1 MVDQHVLLEWSLGQ
15 GNLFINMITTNHLA
29 QLENIEGDFLFII
42 DTDLNPATAAFNSA
56 KEIGGQKRIYRIHC
70 TEDSKQWNKVRDL
83 GNNVLNYLGNTS
95 SVVKGGVINELKN
108 LNTLFALVYVD
119 AVSNLKEVLDQVHT
133 KLPQGGKVIVKSVD
147 TSLINDYITLNNLKS
162 PTVLQGGY
170 MSYTNK
176 KESFILNKK
185 VSRTKSNNF

>member
-1 MVDQHVLLEWSLGQ
+1 
-15 GNLFINMITTNHLA
+15 MITTNHIT

-42 DTDLNPATAAFNSA
+42 DTDLNPANDAFTSA
-56 KEIGGQKRIYRIHC
+56 KQIGGQKRTYRVHC
-70 TEDSKQWNKVRDL
+70 TEESKQWNKIRDL
-83 GNNVLNYLGNTS
+83 GNNVVNYLGSAS
-95 SVVKGGVINELKN
+95 SVVKGDILSELTS

-119 AVSNLKEVLDQVHT
+119 AVSNLKEVLDHVHT

-162 PTVLQGGY
+162 PTVLQGGF

-176 KESFILNKK
+176 KESFTLNKK

>member
-1 MVDQHVLLEWSLGQ
+1 
-15 GNLFINMITTNHLA
+15 MITTNHLA

-119 AVSNLKEVLDQVHT
+119 AVSNLKEVLDQVHV

-162 PTVLQGGY
+162 PTVLQGEY

-176 KESFILNKK
+176 KESFVLNKK

>member
-1 MVDQHVLLEWSLGQ
+1 
-15 GNLFINMITTNHLA
+15 MITTAHIS

-42 DTDLNPATAAFNSA
+42 DKDLNPATAAFNSA
-56 KEIGGQKRIYRIHC
+56 RQIGGQKRTYRVHC
-70 TEDSKQWNKVRDL
+70 TEESKQWNKIRDL
-83 GNNVLNYLGNTS
+83 GNNVVNYLGNTS
-95 SVVKGGVINELKN
+95 SVVKGDVLNELKG

-119 AVSNLKEVLDQVHT
+119 VVTNLKEVLDHVHT
-133 KLPQGGKVIVKSVD
+133 RLPQGGKVIVNSVD

>member
-176 KESFILNKK
+176 KESFVLNKK

>member
-119 AVSNLKEVLDQVHT
+119 AVSNLKEVLDQVHV

-162 PTVLQGGY
+162 PTVLQGEY

-176 KESFILNKK
+176 KESFVLNKK

>member
-119 AVSNLKEVLDQVHT
+119 AVSNLKEVLDQVHV

-176 KESFILNKK
+176 KESFVLNKK

>member
-1 MVDQHVLLEWSLGQ
+1 
-15 GNLFINMITTNHLA
+15 MITTNHIT

-42 DTDLNPATAAFNSA
+42 DTDLNPATAAFNSVKKA
-56 KEIGGQKRIYRIHC
+56 GGQKRIYRIHC
-70 TEDSKQWNKVRDL
+70 TEESNQWNKI
-83 GNNVLNYLGNTS
+83 NYLGSTS
-95 SVVKGGVINELKN
+95 SVVKGNILNEVKN
-108 LNTLFALVYVD
+108 MNTLFALVYVD
-119 AVSNLKEVLDQVHT
+119 AVSDLKEVLKHVHT

-162 PTVLQGGY
+162 PSVLKGGY

-176 KESFILNKK
+176 KESFVLNKK